1 MLNIV
6 ARLRGQARL
15 SLGNRAVRLA
25 LRCSLMGVLCGSSS
39 AQNVQGLP
47 VVGAGGTSQASSQM
61 LIDATL
67 FGSGIDMCGAIKA
80 ACVQLGLTNY
90 PKGATIDARG
100 YTGNQVCSAS
110 TATTMLNGCVT
121 GTNHN
126 GGKLLLG
133 NVNLYIDGPVPPLI
147 SYTDGSSG
155 VGTPAIIIPSMFWGI
170 EGISRGATANGT
182 NAGLGTFI
190 SPCPTTNPPTGC
202 NPTTHPFPVRSFQIS
217 SNTVSGN
224 TMTIVLTTS
233 PPSGSFYP
241 AELVMVKGATPFSE
255 NGTYK
260 LQSFS
265 GGTLTVTVPT
275 GTGTCTGG
283 CGTLILGTPILGFA
297 NTNKPY
303 NDASC
308 FTAGLCS
315 GFGEHIKNLGFNCQ
329 QLDGC
334 IGWQNLYA
342 QEESGADTFLVSYYT
357 FVGVDIH
364 GGPKNGTQN
373 FGPVLNAE
381 IYTGMNNTACGV
393 GTTGLYLGDS
403 QMRGLNGWTINN
415 SSESSGN
422 MPACNNTPTAAI
434 LFDAPNT
441 EVINGHCEG
450 FLNCILMGANNA
462 PGSPS
467 GSIGASSQKVSA
479 VAGGPSCPSTC
490 NVVHI
495 SNNYL
500 NNSDYLIQNIRRNGF
515 TNNIR
520 DEVNGFS
527 VGNAAA
533 HNDPFTALYS
543 WASGVNNTPSTSIT
557 NILTTDPSTR
567 NRFDAGVQA
576 NNLISGSSSPTDIAG
591 RLTLSGGSG
600 TQSLTGSYLSPP
612 NCGCWDVTAS
622 ANACSVSESLTLLTF
637 TGHTTDTVKY
647 ICIGR
652 N

>member
-1 MLNIV
+1 
-6 ARLRGQARL
+6 
-15 SLGNRAVRLA
+15 
-25 LRCSLMGVLCGSSS
+25 
-39 AQNVQGLP
+39 
-47 VVGAGGTSQASSQM
+47 
-61 LIDATL
+61 
-67 FGSGIDMCGAIKA
+67 
-80 ACVQLGLTNY
+80 
-90 PKGATIDARG
+90 
-100 YTGNQVCSAS
+100 
-110 TATTMLNGCVT
+110 
-121 GTNHN
+121 
-126 GGKLLLG
+126 
-133 NVNLYIDGPVPPLI
+133 
-147 SYTDGSSG
+147 
-155 VGTPAIIIPSMFWGI
+155 MFWGI
-170 EGISRGATANGT
+170 EGSSRGATANGT

-190 SPCPTTNPPTGC
+190 SPCPTSNPPTGC
-202 NPTTHPFPVRSFQIS
+202 NPTTHPFPIRSFQIS

-224 TMTIVLTTS
+224 TMTILLSTS

-241 AELVMVKGATPFSE
+241 AELVMVKGSNPSSE

-260 LQSFS
+260 LQSFAGS
-265 GGTLTVTVPT
+265 TLTVTVPT
-275 GTGTCTGG
+275 GTGSCTGG

-297 NTNKPY
+297 NTSKPY
-303 NDASC
+303 NDATC
-308 FTAGLCS
+308 FSGLCS

-342 QEESGADTFLVSYYT
+342 QEGSGADTFLVSYYT

-422 MPACNNTPTAAI
+422 VPACSTTPTAAI

-495 SNNYL
+495 SNNYP
-500 NNSDYLIQNIRRNGF
+500 NNSDYVIQNVRRNGF
-515 TNNIR
+515 SNSIK
-520 DEVNGFS
+520 DDVNGVS
-527 VGNAAA
+527 VGNLAA

-543 WASGVNNTPSTSIT
+543 WASGVNNTPSTTTT

-567 NRFDAGVQA
+567 NRFDAGVRTGT
-576 NNLISGSSSPTDIAG
+576 IESGVSTNTDLAG
-591 RLTLSGGSG
+591 QCPLVGPGPG
-600 TQSLTGSYLSPP
+600 TCSYTFTQTYNATFPP
-612 NCGCWDVTAS
+612 LCTCSDITAI
-622 ANACSVSESLTLLTF
+622 NACRVQVGGTPLALTI
-637 TGHTTDTVKY
+637 TGTTGDTADY

>member
-1 MLNIV
+1 
-6 ARLRGQARL
+6 
-15 SLGNRAVRLA
+15 
-25 LRCSLMGVLCGSSS
+25 
-39 AQNVQGLP
+39 
-47 VVGAGGTSQASSQM
+47 M
-61 LIDATL
+61 LIDATQ
-67 FGSGIDMCGAIKA
+67 FISGTDMCGAIAA
-80 ACVQLGLTNY
+80 ACAALNTPTMNPVY

-100 YTGNQVCSAS
+100 FTGNQVCSAL

-133 NVNLYIDGPVPPLI
+133 NVNLYIDGPIPPAT

-170 EGISRGATANGT
+170 EGISRGASANGT

-202 NPTTHPFPVRSFQIS
+202 NPTTHPFPIRSFQIS

-224 TMTIVLTTS
+224 TMTIVLSTS
-233 PPSGSFYP
+233 PPSGSFYH
-241 AELVMVKGATPFSE
+241 AELVMVKASPTLSE

-265 GGTLTVTVPT
+265 GSTLTVTVPS
-275 GTGTCTGG
+275 GTGSCTGG

-297 NTNKPY
+297 STNKPY

-308 FTAGLCS
+308 FTGLCS

-329 QLDGC
+329 SYDGC

-364 GGPKNGTQN
+364 GGPENGTQN

-422 MPACNNTPTAAI
+422 VPACTYTPTAAI

-467 GSIGASSQKVSA
+467 GSIGASSQSVSA
-479 VAGGPSCPSTC
+479 VAGGPSCPSTSTC

-495 SNNYL
+495 SNNYP
-500 NNSDYLIQNIRRNGF
+500 NNSDYMIQNVRRNVF
-515 TNNIR
+515 TNNIQ
-520 DEVNGFS
+520 DDVNGIT
-527 VGNAAA
+527 VGNVTAGS
-533 HNDPFTALYS
+533 DPFTALYS
-543 WASGVNNTPSTSIT
+543 WASGVNNSPSTSIT

-567 NRFDAGVQA
+567 SRFDGGVRTSSVASGLSTNTDLTGELSLSSATTASYTFAPIYTSHPECTVVPQFNAGSASFWV
-576 NNLISGSSSPTDIAG
+576 TY
-591 RLTLSGGSG
+591 TLSGGSFQF
-600 TQSLTGSYLSPP
+600 TVHFSSSVTGSVSY
-612 NCGCWDVTAS
+612 
-622 ANACSVSESLTLLTF
+622 ACSA
-637 TGHTTDTVKY
+637 
-647 ICIGR
+647 R